1 MFLRYYVEL
10 DLPTAQVEA
19 ALLDS
24 PSSWLPALADGAI
37 ERAEPLFAEV
47 GVDPAGLR
55 VSKRVVVRLGEPVK
69 FPSRLSFPMSWEP
82 GGSLLPKLD
91 AELELGKLGT
101 GRTQLSISGRYEP
114 PLGTVGRTVDRLA
127 LHRVAEATIKDF
139 LDRVAAALESPE
151 LSTSSTGSRRPSN
164 LQSCLLTA
172 RKHRSAAQ
180 SPDAAAGRFTGFAR
194 EFGVR
199 VWAADMWIDPTP
211 NWKPVARRR

>member
-47 GVDPAGLR
+47 GVGPAGLR

-151 LSTSSTGSRRPSN
+151 LSPNGQEAPLSRAEP
-164 LQSCLLTA
+164 
-172 RKHRSAAQ
+172 
-180 SPDAAAGRFTGFAR
+180 
-194 EFGVR
+194 
-199 VWAADMWIDPTP
+199 
-211 NWKPVARRR
+211 